1 MKNGA
6 RVAVVVPAY
15 NEERLVAR
23 TLRTIPDY
31 VDHVVVVDDASTD
44 RTADEIASVADERVE
59 LLQHD
64 RNRGVGAAIV
74 TGYRRA
80 FAAGAK
86 VAAVMAGDGQMDPRD
101 LDALLAPVLSGETDY
116 AKGDRL
122 SHREVLARMP
132 LTRWL
137 GSHGLSAMTRLTTG
151 LDVRDSQCGY
161 TALRREAFAR
171 LDALDSMD
179 ALWPGYGYPN
189 DLLSRMAVA
198 GVRVADVIVR
208 PVYGDEESG
217 IRARHLVTAFP
228 RVLATSLARRVRA
241 ARSDELRPITS
252 GAPLRDRTPTPANGG
267 RRHPS
272 ASPLRSEV
280 ELEPSPRGCD
290 EPILRASP

>member
-1 MKNGA
+1 MRNGA

-23 TLRTIPDY
+23 TLRTIPAY
-31 VDHVVVVDDASTD
+31 VDRVVVVDDASTD
-44 RTADEIASVADERVE
+44 QTAREIASVADARIEQVR
-59 LLQHD
+59 HAA
-64 RNRGVGAAIV
+64 NRGVGAAIV

-80 FAAGAK
+80 FAAGAH

-101 LDALLAPVLSGETDY
+101 LDALLAPILAGDADY

-122 SHREVLARMP
+122 SHRDVLARMP
-132 LTRWL
+132 LARWI
-137 GSHGLSAMTRLTTG
+137 GSQGLSVMTRLTTG
-151 LDVRDSQCGY
+151 LDVHDSQCGY

-171 LDALDSMD
+171 LDALDHMD
-179 ALWPGYGYPN
+179 ALWPGNGYPN

-198 GVRVADVIVR
+198 GLRVTDVVVR

-228 RVLATSLARRVRA
+228 RVLAASLARRIRASRSDQLRPRA
-241 ARSDELRPITS
+241 AIGH
-252 GAPLRDRTPTPANGG
+252 GAPQG
-267 RRHPS
+267 RS
-272 ASPLRSEV
+272 
-280 ELEPSPRGCD
+280 

>member
-1 MKNGA
+1 MRNGA

-23 TLRTIPDY
+23 TLRTIPAY

-44 RTADEIASVADERVE
+44 RTAHEVASVADERVE
-59 LLQHD
+59 PVRHAQ
-64 RNRGVGAAIV
+64 NRGVGAAIV

-101 LDALLAPVLSGETDY
+101 LDALLAPVLSGDADY
-116 AKGDRL
+116 TKGDRL

-132 LTRWL
+132 LTRWI

-161 TALRREAFAR
+161 TALLSEAFAR

-198 GVRVADVIVR
+198 GVRVTDVVVR

-228 RVLATSLARRVRA
+228 RVLAKSLARRLRTV
-241 ARSDELRPITS
+241 RSDELYPV
-252 GAPLRDRTPTPANGG
+252 GLDAPQPQ
-267 RRHPS
+267 
-272 ASPLRSEV
+272 
-280 ELEPSPRGCD
+280 CD